1 MSDVKEEILN
11 SAKKHFD
18 RFGYKKT
25 TLDDIARDMKISKK
39 TIYEHFEDKE
49 DLFVSLF
56 IRETLRARNG
66 IFEEIPDSINPLE
79 KLKVALERGVYIFS
93 KDSFLVRVLRDDE
106 SLYSPFLTT
115 KYHNLVEEGI
125 ITIIADILAEG
136 KEKGLFRDV
145 NEKAIAYYLFKL
157 FQSVTYAK
165 TVDMDVNEGT
175 TKEIIDFIFNGI
187 VKQYNYKC

>member
-1 MSDVKEEILN
+1 MSDVKEDILN

-56 IRETLRARNG
+56 IRETLLARNR
-66 IFEEIPDSINPLE
+66 IFEEIPDTMNPIE
-79 KLKVALERGVYIFS
+79 KLKVALERGTCIFS
-93 KDSFLVRVLRDDE
+93 KDSFLVRVLKDDE
-106 SLYSPFLTT
+106 HLYSPFLTT
-115 KYHNLVEEGI
+115 KYHNLVEDGI
-125 ITIIADILAEG
+125 ITIIADILTDG
-136 KEKGLFRDV
+136 KKQGLFRDI
-145 NEKAIAYYLFKL
+145 NEKTMAYYFFKL
-157 FQSVTYAK
+157 FQAVTYAK
-165 TVDMDVNEGT
+165 TADMEVDENT
-175 TKEIIDFIFNGI
+175 TKEMIDFIFNGI

>member
-1 MSDVKEEILN
+1 MSDVKEDILS

-56 IRETLRARNG
+56 IKETLSARNR
-66 IFEEIPDSINPLE
+66 IFEAIPDTMNPLE
-79 KLKVALERGVYIFS
+79 KLKAALERGVCIFS
-93 KDSFLVRVLRDDE
+93 KDSFLVRVLKDDE

-115 KYHNLVEEGI
+115 KYHDLVEDGI

-136 KEKGLFRDV
+136 NEKGLMRDID
-145 NEKAIAYYLFKL
+145 EKHIAYYLFKL

-165 TVDMDVNEGT
+165 TTDMEVDEDT
-175 TKEIIDFIFNGI
+175 TKEIIDFIFNGL
-187 VKQYNYKC
+187 VKKYDYKC